1 MEGVVPLRSAI
12 EARQGAAKRNSVLV
26 DGTFHLPT
34 FHLPKMGFEQ
44 KTGLASDPNRVQAS
58 WAR

>member
-1 MEGVVPLRSAI
+1 MESVVPLRSAI
-12 EARQGAAKRNSVLV
+12 EARQGAAKRNSALV
-26 DGTFHLPT
+26 DGT

-44 KTGLASDPNRVQAS
+44 KTGLASDPNRVQGS